1 MKTSTFAFLS
11 PAPRQRSSTAVT
23 KLAQLRTARGLS
35 QSEMADLTGIS
46 TASYWR
52 LEHDELPSL
61 PLRYLSNCALVLG
74 VALEDLIEDEWR
86 EWKVFDER
94 RREPH
99 DPASQG

>member
-1 MKTSTFAFLS
+1 MRESSGPKALADATR
-11 PAPRQRSSTAVT
+11 PRSSTAVT
-23 KLAQLRTARGLS
+23 KLAQLRTDRGLS
-35 QSEMADLTGIS
+35 QAEMAALTGIS

-52 LEHDELPSL
+52 LEHNELPSL

-94 RREPH
+94 RPGP
-99 DPASQG
+99 PAA